1 MANFAAVSNL
11 LEGIINSQ
19 LNATRINQGVWEWYN
34 ALQRITSANN
44 VSGTLRVVGPT
55 LSGDTD
61 YVDVDGAATVY
72 GFLVDNPI
80 AAEAIYL
87 SVADLTAA
95 NATPGTDLMKII
107 MFVPAATMST
117 FLFPSGITLATA
129 FSVFAGTGT
138 AAGLEGGTGVTGT
151 NPTYVAVYTE

>member
-1 MANFAAVSNL
+1 MANFAAIANT
-11 LEGIINSQ
+11 LEGIINNQ
-19 LNATRINQGVWEWYN
+19 LNGTRQNQGVWEWYN
-34 ALQRITSANN
+34 ALQRI
-44 VSGTLRVVGPT
+44 VSQNRITETARLVGPT

-72 GFLVDNPI
+72 GFIVDNPN

-87 SVADLTAA
+87 TVADLTAA
-95 NATPGTDLMKII
+95 NATPGTDLMKIL
-107 MFVPAATMST
+107 MYLPAATMST
-117 FLFPSGITLATA
+117 FLFPSGVSLATA

-151 NPTYVAVYTE
+151 NPTYVCVYTE